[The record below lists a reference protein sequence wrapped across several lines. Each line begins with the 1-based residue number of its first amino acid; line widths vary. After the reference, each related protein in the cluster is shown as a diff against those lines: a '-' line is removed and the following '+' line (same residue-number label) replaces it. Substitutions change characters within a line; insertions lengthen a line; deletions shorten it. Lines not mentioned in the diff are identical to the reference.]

1 MLMACSDKTKPPS
14 TYNDI
19 AEIDYPAAVFYSP
32 DSVQLQ
38 KIKEITD
45 PGVFESTMHDCF
57 YQMRNAR
64 GVIKKYY
71 PHIKIVEVSK
81 VRYLL
86 FKKTGPG
93 ERIDLNE
100 KNDPCG
106 LFLYDGNQPARLVD
120 MTNIDSELRFYF
132 SK

>member
-1 MLMACSDKTKPPS
+1 MFMACSDRTKPPS
-14 TYNDI
+14 ASNDI
-19 AEIDYPAAVFYSP
+19 AQIDCPAAVFYSP

-38 KIKEITD
+38 NIKDITD

-57 YQMRNAR
+57 YQMKNAR
-64 GVIKKYY
+64 GVIEKYY
-71 PHIKIVEVSK
+71 PDLKIVEVSK

-86 FKKTGPG
+86 FKNTGKG

-106 LFLYDGNQPARLVD
+106 LFLYDGTQPARLVD